1 MIKFLMRGGFYFF
14 FIKDF
19 RPNFTGCT
27 SLSNASFFFCS
38 ILPCSIEGFYFDAW
52 QMCMLKSP
60 QKEKKK
66 KKWSET
72 NQPFTNKWGKIGA
85 RPPILNFASVK

>member
-1 MIKFLMRGGFYFF
+1 MT
-14 FIKDF
+14 
-19 RPNFTGCT
+19 NVHVEV
-27 SLSNASFFFCS
+27 AS
-38 ILPCSIEGFYFDAW
+38 
-52 QMCMLKSP
+52 KR
-60 QKEKKK
+60 KKKKKKKK

>member
-1 MIKFLMRGGFYFF
+1 MT
-14 FIKDF
+14 
-19 RPNFTGCT
+19 NVHVEV
-27 SLSNASFFFCS
+27 AS
-38 ILPCSIEGFYFDAW
+38 
-52 QMCMLKSP
+52 KR
-60 QKEKKK
+60 KKK